1 MSTTAY
7 PRQERTGPARVLPI
21 LGWRRGYDRQVLRH
35 DLIAGLTVAVML
47 VPQSMAY
54 AALAGMPP
62 VTGLYAAIVPVLVY
76 ALLGTS
82 GSLAVGPVAITALM
96 TATALAPLAAG
107 DPGRYAALAGLL
119 AGLVGAIQ
127 ILMGVLRLGALVN
140 FLSHSVLSGFTSA
153 AALVIAASQ
162 VKDLLGMRVER
173 AENLPGILASL
184 WQGVATIHPLT
195 VAVAAASIAG
205 LVLLRRYAP
214 KVPAALLVVAA
225 VTTVSAVLALGNRGV
240 PILRDV
246 PSGLPTPDLPALAL
260 ADLRSLLPAAIA
272 IALVAY
278 MEGIAVAKSL
288 AARSRQHV
296 DPNAEL
302 VAVGAA
308 NAAAGAFHAFP
319 VAGGFSRSAVN
330 FSAGARTPVASVVT
344 AVVVGLTALLLTP
357 AFHHLPKA
365 VLGAIVVV
373 AVLGL
378 VDYRGAWTA
387 WRLRRVD
394 GLTLALTF
402 AVTLVAGVEPGLAAG
417 VVFSLA
423 VFLRRSA
430 RPHTAELGRVPGT
443 ATFRNVA
450 RYQGLVTDPQVVVL
464 RIDGP
469 LYFANAQYLADRLL
483 TLAEARE
490 ALRAVVVDASAIG
503 DADADGAHAL
513 AQARDRLASRG
524 VALHLATVRG
534 PVRDL
539 LTRSG
544 LWPTMREA
552 AQLHP
557 EVAGAVDAATGEGGA
572 TGGDGTA
579 DTGSTPRLPQEVY

>member
-1 MSTTAY
+1 MTTTAY
-7 PRQERTGPARVLPI
+7 PRQERTGPARIVPI
-21 LGWRRGYDRQVLRH
+21 LGWRGGYDRHVLRH

-96 TATALAPLAAG
+96 TATALAPLADG

-119 AGLVGAIQ
+119 AGLAGAIQ
-127 ILMGVLRLGALVN
+127 VLMGVLRLGALVN

-173 AENLPGILASL
+173 AENLPGIIASL

-225 VTTVSAVLALGNRGV
+225 VTAVSAVLALGNRGV

-260 ADLRSLLPAAIA
+260 ADLRSLLPAAVA

-344 AVVVGLTALLLTP
+344 AGVVGLTALLLTP
-357 AFHHLPKA
+357 AFYHLPKA

-378 VDYRGAWTA
+378 VDYRGARTA

-394 GLTLALTF
+394 GFTLALTF

-417 VVFSLA
+417 LVFSLA

-450 RYQGLVTDPQVVVL
+450 RYQGLLTDPQVVVL

-483 TLAEARE
+483 TLAETRE
-490 ALRAVVVDASAIG
+490 ALRAVVVDASAVG

-524 VALHLATVRG
+524 VVLRLATVRG

-552 AQLHP
+552 GQLHP
-557 EVAGAVDAATGEGGA
+557 EVADAVDAATGEGGA

-579 DTGSTPRLPQEVY
+579 DTGSTPSLPQEVY

>member
-1 MSTTAY
+1 MTATAY

-21 LGWRRGYDRQVLRH
+21 LGWRRGYDRHTLRH

-96 TATALAPLAAG
+96 TATALAPLADG

-119 AGLVGAIQ
+119 ALLVGAIQ

-173 AENLPGILASL
+173 AENLPGIVASL
-184 WQGVATIHPLT
+184 WHGAATIHPLT

-214 KVPAALLVVAA
+214 KVPGALLVVAA
-225 VTTVSAVLALGNRGV
+225 VTTVSAVLALGGRGV

-246 PSGLPTPDLPALAL
+246 PSGLPIPDLPAVAL
-260 ADLRSLLPAAIA
+260 ADLRALLPAAIA
-272 IALVAY
+272 IALVGY

-387 WRLRRVD
+387 WRIRRVD

-483 TLAEARE
+483 TLAETRTS
-490 ALRAVVVDASAIG
+490 LRAVVVDASAIG

-513 AQARDRLASRG
+513 AQARERLASRG

-552 AQLHP
+552 GQLHP
-557 EVAGAVDAATGEGGA
+557 EVADAVDVATGEGGA

>member
-1 MSTTAY
+1 MTATAY

-21 LGWRRGYDRQVLRH
+21 LGWRRGYDRHTLRH

-96 TATALAPLAAG
+96 TATALAPLADG

-119 AGLVGAIQ
+119 ALLVGAIQ

-173 AENLPGILASL
+173 AENLPGIVASL
-184 WQGVATIHPLT
+184 WHGAATIHPLT

-205 LVLLRRYAP
+205 LLLLRRYAP
-214 KVPAALLVVAA
+214 KVPGALLVVAA
-225 VTTVSAVLALGNRGV
+225 VTTVSTVLALGGRGV

-246 PSGLPTPDLPALAL
+246 PSGLPIPDLPAVAL
-260 ADLRSLLPAAIA
+260 ADLRALLPAAIA
-272 IALVAY
+272 IALVGY

-387 WRLRRVD
+387 WRIRRAD

-483 TLAEARE
+483 TLAETRTS
-490 ALRAVVVDASAIG
+490 LRAVVVDASAIG

-513 AQARDRLASRG
+513 AQARERLASRG

-552 AQLHP
+552 GQLHP
-557 EVAGAVDAATGEGGA
+557 EVADAVDVATGEGGA

>member
-1 MSTTAY
+1 MTGAAY
-7 PRQERTGPARVLPI
+7 PRQARTGPARALPI

-62 VTGLYAAIVPVLVY
+62 VTGLYAATVPVLVY

-96 TATALAPLAAG
+96 TATALAPLADG
-107 DPGRYAALAGLL
+107 DPGRFAALAGLL
-119 AGLVGAIQ
+119 ALLVGAIQ
-127 ILMGVLRLGALVN
+127 VLMGVLRLGALVN
-140 FLSHSVLSGFTSA
+140 FMSHSVLSGFTSA

-162 VKDLLGMRVER
+162 VKDLLGLRAER
-173 AENLPGILASL
+173 AENLPGILTSL
-184 WQGVATIHPLT
+184 WQAAPTVHLLT
-195 VAVAAASIAG
+195 VAVAGVSIAG
-205 LVLLRRYAP
+205 LVLLRRYVP
-214 KVPAALLVVAA
+214 KLPGALLVVAA
-225 VTTVSAVLALGNRGV
+225 VTAVSAVLALGDRGV
-240 PILRDV
+240 PILADV
-246 PSGLPTPDLPALAL
+246 PSGLPVPDLPSIAL
-260 ADLRSLLPAAIA
+260 ADVRALLPAAVA

-308 NAAAGAFHAFP
+308 NVAAGAFHAFP

-344 AVVVGLTALLLTP
+344 AAVVAATALLLTP

-378 VDYRGAWTA
+378 VDHRGARTA
-387 WRLRRVD
+387 WRTRRAD
-394 GLTLALTF
+394 GVTLALTF
-402 AVTLVAGVEPGLAAG
+402 LVTLVAGVEAGLAVG
-417 VVFSLA
+417 VGFSLVVFLH
-423 VFLRRSA
+423 RSA

-443 ATFRNVA
+443 GTFRNVA
-450 RYQGLVTDPQVVVL
+450 RYQGLVTDPQVAVL

-469 LYFANAQYLADRLL
+469 LYFANAEYLADQLSA
-483 TLAEARE
+483 LAEDRPS
-490 ALRAVVVDASAIG
+490 LHAVVLDASAIS
-503 DADADGAHAL
+503 DADTDGAHTL
-513 AQARDRLASRG
+513 AQARDRLAGRG

-544 LWPTMREA
+544 LWPAMREA
-552 AQLHP
+552 GQLHP
-557 EVAGAVDAATGEGGA
+557 EVADAVDAAAGTP
-572 TGGDGTA
+572 DGS
-579 DTGSTPRLPQEVY
+579 DRTPRLPQEVY